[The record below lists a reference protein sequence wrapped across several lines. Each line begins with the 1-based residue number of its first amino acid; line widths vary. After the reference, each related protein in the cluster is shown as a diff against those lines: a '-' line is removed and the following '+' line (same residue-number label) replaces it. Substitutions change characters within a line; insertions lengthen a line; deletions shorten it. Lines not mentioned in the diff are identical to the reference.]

1 MENGGEVTVADL
13 KLAKLPDRTPI
24 KLAITV
30 TPELHR
36 ALNDYAQVYE
46 ATYGQRESVA
56 DLIPFMLASFLESD
70 RTFVKQR
77 SGIGRNE
84 RSL

>member
-1 MENGGEVTVADL
+1 MEYGGEVTVADL

-36 ALNDYAQVYE
+36 ALNDYAAIYNE
-46 ATYGQRESVA
+46 TYGQSEPVA
-56 DLIPFMLASFLESD
+56 ELIPHMLAAFLASD
-70 RTFVKQR
+70 RAFAKAR
-77 SGIGRNE
+77 ERLGGGRE
-84 RSL
+84 